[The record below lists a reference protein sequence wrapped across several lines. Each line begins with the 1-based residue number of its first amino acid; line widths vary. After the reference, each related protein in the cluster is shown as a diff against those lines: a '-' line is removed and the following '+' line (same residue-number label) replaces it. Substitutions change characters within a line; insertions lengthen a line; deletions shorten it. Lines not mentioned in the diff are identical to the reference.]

1 MVTLND
7 VLIAYRKAIKHNP
20 KSKEV
25 IKFSKNLEINLLSI
39 VREINSRTLK
49 LDSNFAFVV
58 SKPKYREVFG
68 TKLKNRILHH
78 LLDIKLRPIY
88 ESVLSDRTF
97 NNRKG
102 KGLTHAIQ
110 TFENDIKYWLN
121 VSKNVWL
128 IHLDL
133 KGYFPNANVEI
144 ALKQQLDLINRYYNG
159 IDKEDLLYVMM
170 KCMKADPAHNCKVY
184 GSSNWKNIPK
194 EKSLFSKPIGVGAAI
209 GFLCWQNAMGL
220 YINHI
225 VKWLQSFS
233 FLKLIV
239 FVDDIYISTINKDET
254 LKLIPN
260 LRNLFSYVKVS
271 INENKFYCQHFSKG
285 IMCLGS
291 VLKYGRKYIKNSTYY
306 NILKRIKELR
316 YNKAEKQLASMN
328 SYSGMFKGKQ
338 QFRRLIKTIKRVC
351 KYLCLVWNTNK
362 KCFKIRNKYGY
373 CY

>member
-39 VREINSRTLK
+39 VREINSRTLE

-121 VSKNVWL
+121 ASKNVWL

-133 KGYFPNANVEI
+133 KGYFPNADVEI
-144 ALKQQLDLINRYYNG
+144 ALKQQLNLINRYYNG
-159 IDKEDLLYVMM
+159 IDKEDLLYIMM
-170 KCMKADPAHNCKVY
+170 KCMKADPARNCKVY

-260 LRNLFSYVKVS
+260 LRNLFSYIKVN

-351 KYLCLVWNTNK
+351 KYLCLVWNTDK
-362 KCFKIRNKYGY
+362 KCFKIRNEYGY